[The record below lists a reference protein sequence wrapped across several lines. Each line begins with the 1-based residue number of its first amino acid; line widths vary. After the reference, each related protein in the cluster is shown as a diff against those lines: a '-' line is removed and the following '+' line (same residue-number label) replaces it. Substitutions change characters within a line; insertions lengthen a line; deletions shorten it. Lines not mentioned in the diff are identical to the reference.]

1 MLNIS
6 RHTDY
11 AARIVL
17 HLSLEGEGARVT
29 AREIAERRL
38 IPPAFIRRIVSRLS
52 GAGILITSRGNGGG
66 ITLARPPARI
76 TLLDVV
82 AAMEG
87 PIALNL
93 CTAEPQEC
101 PLSETCSVRK
111 AWSGATKAL
120 ERYLLGQDFAALARS
135 STRRPPKGGRA
146 SQRR

>member
-1 MLNIS
+1 MLSIS

-17 HLSLEGEGARVT
+17 HLALEGEEARVT

-52 GAGILITSRGNGGG
+52 GAGILRTARGNGGG
-66 ITLARPPARI
+66 IALARPAARI

-87 PIALNL
+87 AVALNL
-93 CTAEPQEC
+93 CTAEPKDC
-101 PLSETCSVRK
+101 PLSEGCSVRG
-111 AWSGATKAL
+111 AWTGATAAL
-120 ERYLLGQDFAALARS
+120 ERHLKGTDFAGLARANS
-135 STRRPPKGGRA
+135 RRGGRSRKA
-146 SQRR
+146 PR